1 MGASSSPAA
10 ADRRPASDEQY
21 AAHVMIRR
29 LAAFAGVLTALTLPL
44 AMAFAASPLPPGPP
58 FPSPEINRAV
68 YDQAGVLSAA
78 TIATLESE
86 IDAIETRT
94 GAEVVVYTQ
103 VWPYK
108 IDQETSQMN
117 AAALID
123 QWGIGRRGFD
133 DSLVILFDL
142 DPSLVHGQVSLFAG
156 SGFRAAF
163 LSDSERQQIFDND
176 MVPLLAAG
184 DLNGAALIAL
194 NRVSAAATPE
204 HARQLEL
211 ARQVNAIVGIIG
223 GALVLLLLPGWAIF
237 HWLRFGRDPV
247 YIDSESVLVPAPPTG
262 MTAAAG
268 TLVLD
273 GHTSRRS
280 LTTALLDLASRGQV
294 AFRQDK
300 GFLGLGGTKLAI
312 DVGSR
317 AATAARDD
325 VAGTPNESI
334 DAAPATAVDHRV
346 LPGLPGLQSAAKAS
360 DPGPAV
366 ARSRLALANRKP
378 TSAAEAYLLAR
389 LKSLASGDTIEAGDV
404 AKLAT
409 DVPTF
414 EHKLED
420 AVVGLG
426 WFARRP
432 SAVVARWR
440 GIGVVELVIG
450 GVLAFAGVS
459 IPASGLTVV
468 GITAIIAGVLTFLV
482 ASAMPART
490 MAGAMQRA
498 WLHAYRRT
506 LSKTM
511 DQARSMDQVVQEAG
525 LDWLETPDQ
534 AVVWSVALGLVGQVE
549 DVLGRTMADSEADGS
564 QAGYMP
570 LWYRGNDGSAL
581 VGGGGSASG
590 GGLFSSSGVPD
601 LGGMFSVLGTVGNAP
616 SSSGSSGGGGFGG
629 GGSGGGGGAGGGF

>member
-1 MGASSSPAA
+1 M
-10 ADRRPASDEQY
+10 
-21 AAHVMIRR
+21 MIRR
-29 LAAFAGVLTALTLPL
+29 LAALAGVLAAVLLPL
-44 AMAFAASPLPPGPP
+44 AVTFASSPLPPGPP

-68 YDQAGVLSAA
+68 YDQAGVFSSD

-86 IDAIETRT
+86 IDAIEART

-108 IDQETSQMN
+108 IDQATSEAN

-133 DSLVILFDL
+133 DSLVIMFDL
-142 DPSLVHGQVSLFAG
+142 DPSLVHGQVSLYAG

-194 NRVSAAATPE
+194 QRVSAAATPE
-204 HARQLEL
+204 HARTLEI
-211 ARQVNAIVGIIG
+211 ARQVNAAVGIIG

-247 YIDSESVLVPAPPTG
+247 YIDSESVLVPAPPDG

-273 GHTSRRS
+273 GQTSRRS

-300 GFLGLGGTKLAI
+300 GLLGLGGTKLAI
-312 DVGSR
+312 DVGGR
-317 AATAARDD
+317 AATAAQDD
-325 VAGTPNESI
+325 LAGTSPGSI
-334 DAAPATAVDHRV
+334 DAAPPTPGAQGI
-346 LPGLPGLQSAAKAS
+346 LPGLPGRPSATATS
-360 DPGPAV
+360 DPRAV
-366 ARSRLALANRKP
+366 ARSRIALANRKP
-378 TSAAEAYLLAR
+378 TSAAEAFLLTR
-389 LKSLASGDTIEAGDV
+389 LKSLASDDTIEAGDV
-404 AKLAT
+404 TKLAS

-420 AVVGLG
+420 AVVTQG
-426 WFARRP
+426 WFGQRP
-432 SAVVARWR
+432 STVVARWR
-440 GIGVVELVIG
+440 GIGVVEMVVGGLV
-450 GVLAFAGVS
+450 AFAGIS

-468 GITAIIAGVLTFLV
+468 GVAGIIAGILTIII

-511 DQARSMDQVVQEAG
+511 EQARSMDQVVQEAG

-534 AVVWSVALGLVGQVE
+534 AVVWSVALGLAGQVE
-549 DVLGRTMADSEADGS
+549 DVLGRTMADSESSGS

-570 LWYRGNDGSAL
+570 LWYRGHDGSAF
-581 VGGGGSASG
+581 VGGGASGSG

-601 LGGMFSVLGTVGNAP
+601 LGGMFSALGSVGSAP

>member
-1 MGASSSPAA
+1 M
-10 ADRRPASDEQY
+10 
-21 AAHVMIRR
+21 MKRR
-29 LAAFAGVLTALTLPL
+29 LAALAGVLAALTLPL
-44 AMAFAASPLPPGPP
+44 AIAFGASPLPPGPP

-68 YDQAGVLSAA
+68 YDQAGVLSPA

-108 IDQETSQMN
+108 IDQETSQAN

-163 LSDSERQQIFDND
+163 LSESERQQIFDND

-194 NRVSAAATPE
+194 TRVSAAATPE

-211 ARQVNAIVGIIG
+211 ARQVNAIVGLIG
-223 GALVLLLLPGWAIF
+223 GALVLVLLPGWAIF

-247 YIDSESVLVPAPPTG
+247 YVDSDSVLVPAPPAG

-312 DVGSR
+312 DVGQR
-317 AATAARDD
+317 AATEAQDD
-325 VAGTPNESI
+325 LAGTPRSSI
-334 DAAPATAVDHRV
+334 DAAPPTPDAPGI
-346 LPGLPGLQSAAKAS
+346 LPGMPGMTSAAAAAA
-360 DPGPAV
+360 PGHAV

-378 TSAAEAYLLAR
+378 TSAAEAFLLTR
-389 LKSLASGDTIEAGDV
+389 LKALASDDTIESGDV
-404 AKLAT
+404 TKLAT

-414 EHKLED
+414 EHRLED
-420 AVVGLG
+420 AVVALG
-426 WFARRP
+426 WFGKRP
-432 SAVVARWR
+432 STVVSRWR
-440 GIGVVELVIG
+440 GLGVLEVVVGGVVV
-450 GVLAFAGVS
+450 FAGTS
-459 IPASGLTVV
+459 IPASGLTIV
-468 GITAIIAGVLTFLV
+468 GAAAIFAGVVTFII

-511 DQARSMDQVVQEAG
+511 EQARSMDQVVQEAG

-534 AVVWSVALGLVGQVE
+534 AVVWSVALGLSGQVE
-549 DVLGRTMADSEADGS
+549 DVLGRTMADSEAGGS

-570 LWYRGNDGSAL
+570 LWYRGNDGSAI
-581 VGGGGSASG
+581 VGGGASGSG

-601 LGGMFSVLGTVGNAP
+601 LGGMFSALGSVGSAP

-629 GGSGGGGGAGGGF
+629 GGSSGGGGAGGGF

>member
-1 MGASSSPAA
+1 
-10 ADRRPASDEQY
+10 
-21 AAHVMIRR
+21 MIRR
-29 LAAFAGVLTALTLPL
+29 LAALAGLLAAIFLPL
-44 AMAFAASPLPPGPP
+44 VVTFASSPLPPGPP
-58 FPSPEINRAV
+58 FPSPEVNRAV
-68 YDQAGVLSAA
+68 YDQAGVFSSD

-94 GAEVVVYTQ
+94 GSEVVVYTQ
-103 VWPYK
+103 VWPYT
-108 IDQETSQMN
+108 IDQATSEAN

-133 DSLVILFDL
+133 DSLVVLFDL
-142 DPSLVHGQVSLFAG
+142 DPSLVHGQVSLYAG

-163 LSDSERQQIFDND
+163 LSDSERQQIFEDD

-194 NRVSAAATPE
+194 DRVSAAATPE
-204 HARQLEL
+204 HANQLQI

-237 HWLRFGRDPV
+237 HWLRFGRDPM
-247 YIDSESVLVPAPPTG
+247 YIDSESVLVPAPPDG

-300 GFLGLGGTKLAI
+300 GFLGLGGTKLAV

-317 AATAARDD
+317 AATAAQDD
-325 VAGTPNESI
+325 LAGSPRGST
-334 DAAPATAVDHRV
+334 DAAPPTPVDHRV
-346 LPGLPGLQSAAKAS
+346 LPGLSGALSAASAQY
-360 DPGPAV
+360 PGPAV

-378 TSAAEAYLLAR
+378 TSAAESYLLTR
-389 LKSLASGDTIEAGDV
+389 LKSLASDDTIEPGDV
-404 AKLAT
+404 TKLAT

-426 WFARRP
+426 WFGQRP
-432 SAVVARWR
+432 STVVSRWR
-440 GIGVVELVIG
+440 GL
-450 GVLAFAGVS
+450 GVLEVVGGGLLVFAGTS
-459 IPASGLTVV
+459 IPASGLTIV
-468 GITAIIAGVLTFLV
+468 GAAAIFAGIVTFII

-511 DQARSMDQVVQEAG
+511 AQARSMDQVVQEAG

-534 AVVWSVALGLVGQVE
+534 AVVWSVALGLAGQVE
-549 DVLGRTMADSEADGS
+549 DVLGRTMDDSEAGGS

-570 LWYRGNDGSAL
+570 LWYRGHDGSAFA
-581 VGGGGSASG
+581 GTGGSGSD

-601 LGGMFSVLGTVGNAP
+601 LGGMFSALGTVGSAP

>member
-1 MGASSSPAA
+1 ML
-10 ADRRPASDEQY
+10 
-21 AAHVMIRR
+21 IRR
-29 LAAFAGVLTALTLPL
+29 LAALAGVMVALVLPL
-44 AMAFAASPLPPGPP
+44 AAAFASSPLPPGPP

-68 YDQAGVLSAA
+68 YDQAGVFSSD

-108 IDQETSQMN
+108 IDQATSEAN

-133 DSLVILFDL
+133 DSLVVLFDL
-142 DPSLVHGQVSLFAG
+142 DPSLVHGQVSLYAG

-163 LSDSERQQIFDND
+163 LSDSERQQIFEDD

-194 NRVSAAATPE
+194 DRVGAAATPE
-204 HARQLEL
+204 HANQLQI
-211 ARQVNAIVGIIG
+211 ARQVNALVGIIG
-223 GALVLLLLPGWAIF
+223 GALVLLILPGWAIF
-237 HWLRFGRDPV
+237 HWLRFGRDPL
-247 YIDSESVLVPAPPTG
+247 YIDSESVLVPAPPAG

-300 GFLGLGGTKLAI
+300 GFLGLGGAKLAI
-312 DVGSR
+312 DVGGR
-317 AATAARDD
+317 AATAAQDEL
-325 VAGTPNESI
+325 AGTSRGSI
-334 DAAPATAVDHRV
+334 DAAPPTSVDHSI
-346 LPGLPGLQSAAKAS
+346 LPGLPGVQSAVTAS
-360 DPGPAV
+360 DMGPAV

-378 TSAAEAYLLAR
+378 TSAAEAYLLTR
-389 LKSLASGDTIEAGDV
+389 LNSLASDDAIEAGDV

-414 EHKLED
+414 ERKLED

-426 WFARRP
+426 WFGRRP
-432 SAVVARWR
+432 SSVVARWR
-440 GIGVVELVIG
+440 GIGVGELVLG
-450 GVLAFAGVS
+450 GVLAFAGMS
-459 IPASGLTVV
+459 IPASGVTVV
-468 GITAIIAGVLTFLV
+468 GISAIIAGIVTFII

-511 DQARSMDQVVQEAG
+511 EQARSMDQVVQEAG

-534 AVVWSVALGLVGQVE
+534 AVVWSVALGLSGQVE
-549 DVLGRTMADSEADGS
+549 DVLGRTMADSEAGGS

-570 LWYRGNDGSAL
+570 LWYRGNDGSAF
-581 VGGGGSASG
+581 VGGGGSGSG

-601 LGGMFSVLGTVGNAP
+601 LGGMFSALGTVGSAP
-616 SSSGSSGGGGFGG
+616 SSSGSSGGGGFSG

>member
-1 MGASSSPAA
+1 ML
-10 ADRRPASDEQY
+10 
-21 AAHVMIRR
+21 IRR
-29 LAAFAGVLTALTLPL
+29 LAALAGVMAALVLPL
-44 AMAFAASPLPPGPP
+44 AAAFASSPLPPGPP

-68 YDQAGVLSAA
+68 YDQAGVFSSD

-86 IDAIETRT
+86 IDAIEARS

-103 VWPYK
+103 VWPYT
-108 IDQETSQMN
+108 IDQATSEAN

-133 DSLVILFDL
+133 DSLVVLFDL
-142 DPSLVHGQVSLFAG
+142 DPSLVHGQVSLYAG

-194 NRVSAAATPE
+194 DRVGAAATPE
-204 HARQLEL
+204 HAGQLEL

-223 GALVLLLLPGWAIF
+223 GALVLLILPGWAIF
-237 HWLRFGRDPV
+237 HWLRFGRDPL
-247 YIDSESVLVPAPPTG
+247 YIDSESVLVPAPPAG

-312 DVGSR
+312 DVGGR
-317 AATAARDD
+317 AATAAQDD
-325 VAGTPNESI
+325 LAGAPRGSI
-334 DAAPATAVDHRV
+334 DAAPPTSVDHSV
-346 LPGLPGLQSAAKAS
+346 LPGLPGLHSAVTAS
-360 DPGPAV
+360 DVGPAV

-378 TSAAEAYLLAR
+378 TSAAEAYLLTR
-389 LKSLASGDTIEAGDV
+389 LRSLASDDTIEAGDV

-409 DVPTF
+409 DVPSF

-440 GIGVVELVIG
+440 GIGVFELVIG
-450 GVLAFAGVS
+450 GILAFAGMS
-459 IPASGLTVV
+459 IPASGLTVL
-468 GITAIIAGVLTFLV
+468 GITAIIAGVLTFLM

-511 DQARSMDQVVQEAG
+511 EQARSMDQVVREAG
-525 LDWLETPDQ
+525 LDWLETPDK
-534 AVVWSVALGLVGQVE
+534 AVVWSVALGLAGQVE
-549 DVLGRTMADSEADGS
+549 DVLGRTMADSEAGGS
-564 QAGYMP
+564 QAGYLP
-570 LWYRGNDGSAL
+570 LWYRGHDGSAFT
-581 VGGGGSASG
+581 GSGGSDSG

-601 LGGMFSVLGTVGNAP
+601 LGGMFSALGTVGSAP
-616 SSSGSSGGGGFGG
+616 SSSGGSGGGGFGG

>member
-1 MGASSSPAA
+1 M
-10 ADRRPASDEQY
+10 
-21 AAHVMIRR
+21 MIRR
-29 LAAFAGVLTALTLPL
+29 LATLAGVLAALTLPL
-44 AMAFAASPLPPGPP
+44 AMTLAASPLPPGPP

-68 YDQAGVLSAA
+68 YDQAGVFSSA

-86 IDAIETRT
+86 IDAIEART

-103 VWPYK
+103 EWPYK
-108 IDQETSQMN
+108 IDQATSEAN

-142 DPSLVHGQVSLFAG
+142 DPSLVHGQVSLYAG

-163 LSDSERQQIFDND
+163 LTDSERQQIFDND

-194 NRVSAAATPE
+194 QRVSAAATPE
-204 HARQLEL
+204 HARTLEI
-211 ARQVNAIVGIIG
+211 ARQVNAVVGIIG

-237 HWLRFGRDPV
+237 HWLRFGRDPI

-273 GHTSRRS
+273 GQTSRRS

-300 GFLGLGGTKLAI
+300 GFLGIGGTKLAI
-312 DVGSR
+312 DVGGR
-317 AATAARDD
+317 AATAAQDD
-325 VAGTPNESI
+325 LAGTSPGSI
-334 DAAPATAVDHRV
+334 DAAPPAPGAQGI
-346 LPGLPGLQSAAKAS
+346 LPGLPGMPWATATS
-360 DPGPAV
+360 DPRAV
-366 ARSRLALANRKP
+366 ARSRIALANRKP
-378 TSAAEAYLLAR
+378 TSAAEAFLLTR
-389 LKSLASGDTIEAGDV
+389 LKSLASDDTIEAGDV
-404 AKLAT
+404 TKLAS

-420 AVVGLG
+420 AVVTQG
-426 WFARRP
+426 WFGQRP
-432 SAVVARWR
+432 STVVARWR
-440 GIGVVELVIG
+440 GIGVVELVVG
-450 GVLAFAGVS
+450 GVVAFAGIS

-468 GITAIIAGVLTFLV
+468 GVAGIIAGILTIII

-511 DQARSMDQVVQEAG
+511 EQARSMDQVVQEAG

-534 AVVWSVALGLVGQVE
+534 AVVWSVALGLAGQVE
-549 DVLGRTMADSEADGS
+549 DVLGRTMADSESSGS

-570 LWYRGNDGSAL
+570 LWYRGHDGSAF
-581 VGGGGSASG
+581 VGGGGSGSG
-590 GGLFSSSGVPD
+590 GGLFSSSGMPD
-601 LGGMFSVLGTVGNAP
+601 LGGMFSALGTVGSAP